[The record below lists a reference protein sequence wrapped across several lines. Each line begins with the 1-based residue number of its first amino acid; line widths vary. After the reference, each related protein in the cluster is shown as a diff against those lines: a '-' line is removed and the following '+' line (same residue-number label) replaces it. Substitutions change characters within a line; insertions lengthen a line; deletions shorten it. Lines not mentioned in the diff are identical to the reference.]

1 MTTETMTG
9 LEEKL
14 DPRRFTAM
22 SGKMSAILACIL
34 RTDRWETEPAIAEL
48 IVTSDGG
55 LLARHEGDI
64 GANDF
69 IGRVEDL
76 DSNLRRL
83 VRVAGLTQAEQR
95 LFRKLRK
102 QGITRWDRRRP
113 SRRSQQRRA

>member
-1 MTTETMTG
+1 MTTTQDT
-9 LEEKL
+9 LAEKL

-34 RTDRWETEPAIAEL
+34 RTDRWTTEPAIAEL

-69 IGRVEDL
+69 IGRVEEL
-76 DSNLRRL
+76 DANLRRL
-83 VRVAGLTQAEQR
+83 VRVAGLTPAEQR
-95 LFRKLRK
+95 AFRKLRK
-102 QGITRWDRRRP
+102 QGITRWDR
-113 SRRSQQRRA
+113 

>member
-1 MTTETMTG
+1 LTTQDT
-9 LEEKL
+9 LAEKL

-22 SGKMSAILACIL
+22 SGKMAAILACIL
-34 RTDRWETEPAIAEL
+34 RTDRWVTQPAIAEL

-69 IGRVEDL
+69 IGRVEEL

-83 VRVAGLTQAEQR
+83 VRVAGLTDAEQR

-102 QGITRWDRRRP
+102 QGITRWDR
-113 SRRSQQRRA
+113 

>member
-1 MTTETMTG
+1 MTTAETLDG
-9 LEEKL
+9 LEQKL

-22 SGKMSAILACIL
+22 SGKMAAILACIL
-34 RTDRWETEPAIAEL
+34 RTDRWQTEPAIAEL

-69 IGRVEDL
+69 MGRVEDL
-76 DSNLRRL
+76 ESNLRRL

-95 LFRKLRK
+95 AFRKMRA
-102 QGITRWDRRRP
+102 QRITDYRNKEV
-113 SRRSQQRRA
+113 QA